1 MGFEVSNIDPT
12 KRAFSLFEEF
22 RNFAFKGNV
31 VDLAV
36 GVIIGAAFGKIVD
49 ALVKKVIMPLIGALT
64 GGGADGATEW
74 AKKLTT
80 TINGVE
86 IPYGEFL
93 AELISFLIVAFV
105 LFIVIVKLLGWVM
118 SLKKKEAAAPPP
130 PPPDVALLTE
140 IRDLLKAQANKS
152 V

>member
-1 MGFEVSNIDPT
+1 MGFQLPEIDPR

-22 RNFAFKGNV
+22 RNFAFKGNMI
-31 VDLAV
+31 DLAV
-36 GVIIGAAFGKIVD
+36 GVIIGAAFGKIID

-64 GGGADGATEW
+64 GGGAEGASEW

-93 AELISFLIVAFV
+93 AELISFLIVALV
-105 LFIVIVKLLGWVM
+105 LFIVIVKILGWVM
-118 SLKKKEAAAPPP
+118 SFKKKEAAAPPP
-130 PPPDVALLTE
+130 PAPDIVLLTE
-140 IRDLLKAQANKS
+140 IRDLLKAQAAKP
-152 V
+152 

>member
-1 MGFEVSNIDPT
+1 MGFQLPEIDPT

-64 GGGADGATEW
+64 GGGAEGATEW